1 MAQICNP
8 QYIGLIPAAGYA
20 TRLENLPCSKEI
32 YPLFANGKNKQV
44 KDYPVSKCLI
54 DAYRKAGIKEI
65 HMIIREG
72 KEDICEKLGNGD
84 AYDVKINYSY
94 THIPYGPAYT
104 VDQAYTLYSDNYVA
118 LGFPDTLFK
127 PHTAYTR
134 LIEKQQD
141 TNADVVLG
149 LFHTSNPQKTDM
161 IKFNEKGKIQS
172 IVIKPKE
179 TNLLWAW
186 ALSVWNPAFSKF
198 MHLRLDDMLSDFE
211 NRTLKECHIGSVF
224 QLALLAG
231 FKFEYVLF
239 ENGEWV
245 DIGTP
250 EDLQRIEKIFTEDKW
265 AELFLN

>member
-1 MAQICNP
+1 MTQICNP

-54 DAYRKAGIKEI
+54 DAYRKAGIKDI

-84 AYDVKINYSY
+84 AYGVKINYSY

-104 VDQAYTLYSDNYVA
+104 VDQAYTLYSDKYIA
-118 LGFPDTLFK
+118 LGFPDILFK
-127 PHTAYTR
+127 PHNAYTR

-149 LFHTSNPQKTDM
+149 LFRVANPQKTDM
-161 IKFNEKGKIQS
+161 VKFNEKGIIQS
-172 IVIKPKE
+172 IDIKPKE

-198 MHLRLDDMLSDFE
+198 MHLCLDEMLSEFE
-211 NRTLKECHIGSVF
+211 IGTLKECHVGSVF
-224 QLALLAG
+224 QLALGAG

-239 ENGEWV
+239 ENGEWL

-250 EDLQRIEKIFTEDKW
+250 EDLQQIQQVLAQDNW
-265 AELFLN
+265 YELF